1 MNTENLPKRKPT
13 RLKGY
18 DYGAPGAYF
27 ITICTQD
34 RKELLSKIIVGDD
47 AYIVPQN
54 NLSKIGLICDKY
66 INNITN
72 KYEDV
77 TVDKYVIMPNHIHL
91 LIFLH
96 GTMKASS
103 PTKNIETI
111 IRSFKTMVTKEM
123 GNSIW
128 QRSYHDHIIRG
139 EKEYR
144 KIWEYI
150 DTNPIKWESDC
161 FYNK

>member
-1 MNTENLPKRKPT
+1 MTLPKRKPA

-18 DYGAPGAYF
+18 DYSTPGAYF
-27 ITICTQD
+27 ITICVKD
-34 RKELLSKIIVGDD
+34 RKQLLSKIVGDD
-47 AYIVPQN
+47 AHIVPQN
-54 NLSKIGLICDKY
+54 NLSEIGLICDRY
-66 INNITN
+66 INNIN
-72 KYEDV
+72 IKYENV

-91 LIFLH
+91 IIFLN
-96 GTMKASS
+96 GTMRASS

-111 IRSFKTMVTKEM
+111 VRSFKTMVAKEI

-139 EKEYR
+139 EKDYQ

-150 DTNPIKWESDC
+150 DTNVIRWEKDC
-161 FYNK
+161 FYNSETEQ

>member
-1 MNTENLPKRKPT
+1 MDLPKRKPT

-18 DYGAPGAYF
+18 DYSTPGAYF
-27 ITICTQD
+27 ITICTKD

-47 AYIVPQN
+47 EGIVPQN
-54 NLSKIGLICDKY
+54 NLSKIGLICERY
-66 INNITN
+66 INNIN
-72 KYEDV
+72 IKYENV

-91 LIFLH
+91 IIFLH

-111 IRSFKTMVTKEM
+111 IRSFKTMVTKEI

-139 EKEYR
+139 EKDYQ

-150 DTNPIKWESDC
+150 DTNPTKWELDC
-161 FYNK
+161 FYNDEWS